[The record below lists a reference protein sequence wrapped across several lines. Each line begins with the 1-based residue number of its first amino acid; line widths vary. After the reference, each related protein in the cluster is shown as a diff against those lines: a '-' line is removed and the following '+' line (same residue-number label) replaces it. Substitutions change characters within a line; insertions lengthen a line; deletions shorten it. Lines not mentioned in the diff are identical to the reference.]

1 MTTEFQTPGEGI
13 FSALKTE
20 RENHKQARADVVRWR
35 QKYFTARDKAEL
47 WEYRAKRY
55 SADLNALREK
65 RDEIPDQTTE
75 D

>member
-1 MTTEFQTPGEGI
+1 MTEPQQTPGDGMH
-13 FSALKTE
+13 SALKTE
-20 RENHKQARADVVRWR
+20 RANHKQARADVVRWR
-35 QKYFTARDKAEL
+35 TKYYTARDKAEL

-65 RDEIPDQTTE
+65 RDETTDQTTE